1 MGLLFKKMSL
11 IKNITV
17 YIMSLLYVIVGV
29 KHFTNTDFFVAI
41 VPPIINWKKEAVL
54 ISGFIEVTLGVL
66 LLFNQ
71 TRKLAAWGIILLLI
85 AVFPANIY
93 LYVSDIARE
102 MVSIS
107 KNQALFRLPFQIPL
121 MIIAYWYTKEKP
133 TNQLSIICSVLF
145 IPTIIYFITI

>member
-1 MGLLFKKMSL
+1 
-11 IKNITV
+11 
-17 YIMSLLYVIVGV
+17 MSLLYVIVGI

-41 VPPIINWKKEAVL
+41 VPAIINWKEEAVL
-54 ISGFIEVTLGVL
+54 ISGAIEVTLGVL

-71 TRKLAAWGIILLLI
+71 TRRLAAWGIIILLI

-93 LYVSDIARE
+93 LCISDFARNTIG
-102 MVSIS
+102 IS
-107 KNQALFRLPFQIPL
+107 KDQALFRLPFQIPL

>member
-1 MGLLFKKMSL
+1 MS
-11 IKNITV
+11 I
-17 YIMSLLYVIVGV
+17 LYVTIGV

-41 VPPIINWKKEAVL
+41 TPPIINWKEEVVRV
-54 ISGFIEVTLGVL
+54 SGFIEVILGVL

-93 LYVSDIARE
+93 LYFSEVARE
-102 MVSIS
+102 TLNIS
-107 KNQALFRLPFQIPL
+107 KHQALFRMPFQIPL
-121 MIIAYWYTKEKP
+121 IIISYWHSKETHSK
-133 TNQLSIICSVLF
+133 QLSIICSVLF